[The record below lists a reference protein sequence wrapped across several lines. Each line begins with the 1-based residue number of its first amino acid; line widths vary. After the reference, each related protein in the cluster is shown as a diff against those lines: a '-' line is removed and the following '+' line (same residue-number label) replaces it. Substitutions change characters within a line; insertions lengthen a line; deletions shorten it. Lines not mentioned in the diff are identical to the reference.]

1 MIREAICG
9 LTFLAKLLPF
19 CGPPANTAVGYIE
32 GEYVNVAPIDVAR
45 ITTEYVRRGDTLKA
59 GDRIATLET
68 TDAEIAVRNA
78 EAALGEAQ
86 AQLSNILYGKRPE
99 EIAAIAAD
107 LDAARVQRDDAQRTL
122 NRRKELNTHGFVSQ
136 SDLNSA
142 QTAYD
147 MGVSRVQELTAN
159 LAVARLPA
167 RDDEILAARNKVD
180 QARAA
185 LDNARW
191 RLEQRQLFAPADGYV
206 SDIIRRVGDVAGPT
220 APVVSFLPRN
230 AVKVKVYVPEA
241 ALSSLALGQSLAI
254 HCDGCPPGLTAGIT
268 YIARQAE
275 FTPPVIY
282 SRDNRQTLVYLVE
295 ARPPN
300 DKPLRLQPGQIVD
313 VDLPEPRS

>member
-136 SDLNSA
+136 SDLYSA

-167 RDDEILAARNKVD
+167 RDDEILAARTRSIRRGRRSITR
-180 QARAA
+180 ARASSSA
-185 LDNARW
+185 SFSR
-191 RLEQRQLFAPADGYV
+191 P
-206 SDIIRRVGDVAGPT
+206 PT
-220 APVVSFLPRN
+220 AMSPT
-230 AVKVKVYVPEA
+230 
-241 ALSSLALGQSLAI
+241 SSAGSATWRGQ
-254 HCDGCPPGLTAGIT
+254 
-268 YIARQAE
+268 R
-275 FTPPVIY
+275 
-282 SRDNRQTLVYLVE
+282 R
-295 ARPPN
+295 
-300 DKPLRLQPGQIVD
+300 
-313 VDLPEPRS
+313 RSSPSCRATR